1 MTPLHLSHSRIPTF
15 PHSLSPHGVKGFRR
29 GVLDNAWRLASLSFI
44 YTPTPSNHAIAE
56 RVNPHGY
63 CCASLR
69 VIGERRRVRFCALW
83 RVRTAVSPSSLA
95 CKIKSRVSPTCKRL
109 CTTLL
114 LHKLATTLSE
124 TRAHSRAK
132 GPVVVACGFC
142 ARHILLLCPM
152 FSTPIK

>member
-44 YTPTPSNHAIAE
+44 YTPTRSNHAIVE

-69 VIGERRRVRFCALW
+69 VIGERRRVRFGALW

-95 CKIKSRVSPTCKRL
+95 CKIKSRVKPNLQAPMHNAAPAQAGNHPVGNPC
-109 CTTLL
+109 
-114 LHKLATTLSE
+114 AQQG
-124 TRAHSRAK
+124 K
-132 GPVVVACGFC
+132 GPCRCSVWFLRPAHPPPLPHVF
-142 ARHILLLCPM
+142 HPN
-152 FSTPIK
+152 